1 MKITHI
7 DTVFKT
13 ELFFA
18 LAALLAA
25 FLVAFFTT
33 PLARKLAFRCKCL
46 DIPDGK
52 RKMHG
57 EPIPYFGGL
66 AILLGFVSAVF
77 AFAFLL
83 TGDVPTEIAVMLIGG
98 GSICL
103 VGLLDDMYDI
113 RPLFKLAA
121 QLAVAAFTVYFGG
134 AIEYTT
140 LFGLSIDL
148 GFFAFPVTV
157 VWIVLI
163 INAVNL
169 IDGLDGLAGGVSAL
183 EAFTLL
189 ATSLIMGDPVCCIAS
204 AALCGAVLGFLP
216 YNASRAT
223 IFMGD
228 AGSMLIGYIMACI
241 SVFGL
246 FKSQALFSIVVP
258 ALIFAL
264 PVMDTVHAF
273 CRRILK
279 GQSPFKA
286 DRQHLHH
293 KLLDNGFTA
302 RQSVLAIY
310 IASAVFCL
318 ASILYMRYQMLSL
331 GLCIVDFVY
340 LEALKNDKKFL
351 WQIKKKSSAVEIAPK
366 TKQNGEV

>member
-1 MKITHI
+1 MNFTHI

-18 LAALLAA
+18 LAALMSA
-25 FLVAFFTT
+25 FLLAFFAT
-33 PLARKLAFRCKCL
+33 PLARKLAFRCRCL

-52 RKMHG
+52 RKMHS
-57 EPIPYFGGL
+57 EPIPYFGGI
-66 AILLGFVSAVF
+66 AILVGFAVAAA
-77 AFAFLL
+77 AFSFLL
-83 TGDVPTEIAVMLIGG
+83 TGSIAGEIAVMLVGGIG
-98 GSICL
+98 ICL
-103 VGLLDDMYDI
+103 VGALDDMYDI
-113 RPLFKLAA
+113 RARYKFLAQIA
-121 QLAVAAFTVYFGG
+121 IASFTVYFGG

-140 LFGLSIDL
+140 IFGFSLDL
-148 GFFAFPVTV
+148 GIFSMPVTV
-157 VWIVLI
+157 LWIVLI

-189 ATSLIMGDPVCCIAS
+189 ATSLIMGDPICCIAS

-216 YNASRAT
+216 YNAHRAT

-228 AGSMLIGYIMACI
+228 AGAMLIGYIMACI

-264 PVMDTVHAF
+264 PVMDTLHAF
-273 CRRILK
+273 CRRIMR
-279 GQSPFKA
+279 GQNPFKA

-293 KLLDNGFTA
+293 KLLENGFTA

-310 IASAVFCL
+310 LASAVFCV
-318 ASILYMRYQMLSL
+318 ASVLYMRYPFFSVV
-331 GLCIVDFVY
+331 LCVADLCY

-351 WQIKKKSSAVEIAPK
+351 WRIKKKDAAHEVA
-366 TKQNGEV
+366 KQDSKI